1 MILTIRVAQETIMS
15 KVADIFSER
24 KSDIWSVQSDQLVLD
39 AIRLMAE
46 KGIGAVL
53 VIDNDQLSGIL
64 SERDYARKIILEN
77 RSSDDTRVDDIMTRN
92 VMTAT
97 LDSNVSECMTLM
109 TDNDFR
115 HLPVVENNRVIGMI
129 SIGDL
134 VKEVI
139 KKQQFTIDQLEHY
152 ITG

>member
-1 MILTIRVAQETIMS
+1 MTKIASILEKRPDE
-15 KVADIFSER
+15 
-24 KSDIWSVQSDQLVLD
+24 IWSVTSSQSVLE
-39 AIRLMAE
+39 AIKLMAE

-53 VIDNDQLSGIL
+53 VIDDNQLSGIL

-77 RSSDDTRVDDIMTRN
+77 RSSNSTLVSEIMTAD
-92 VMTAT
+92 VFTT
-97 LDSNVSECMTLM
+97 TSDSTVAECMSMM

-115 HLPVVENNRVIGMI
+115 HLPVVDSDGVVGMI

-134 VKEVI
+134 VRTVI
-139 KKQQFTIDQLEHY
+139 KEQQFTIEQLEQY

>member
-1 MILTIRVAQETIMS
+1 MS
-15 KVADIFSER
+15 KISSILESRSGEV
-24 KSDIWSVQSDQLVLD
+24 WSVESSQSVLE
-39 AIRLMAE
+39 AIKVMAE

-53 VIDNDQLSGIL
+53 VIDDGKLSGIL

-77 RSSDDTRVDDIMTRN
+77 RSSNNTMVSEIMT
-92 VMTAT
+92 
-97 LDSNVSECMTLM
+97 SNVITTTPDSSVAECMTMM

-115 HLPVVENNRVIGMI
+115 HLPVVQDDNIIGMI

-134 VKEVI
+134 VRTVI
-139 KKQQFTIDQLEHY
+139 KEQQVTIEQLEHY

>member
-1 MILTIRVAQETIMS
+1 MTKIASILESRPDE
-15 KVADIFSER
+15 
-24 KSDIWSVQSDQLVLD
+24 IWSVTSGQSVLE
-39 AIRLMAE
+39 AIKLMAE

-53 VIDNDQLSGIL
+53 VIDDNQLSGIL

-77 RSSDDTRVDDIMTRN
+77 RSSDNTLVSEIMTAD
-92 VMTAT
+92 VFTT
-97 LDSNVSECMTLM
+97 TPDSTVAECMSLM

-115 HLPVVENNRVIGMI
+115 HLPVVDSAGVVGMI

-134 VKEVI
+134 VRTVI
-139 KKQQFTIDQLEHY
+139 KEQQFTIEQLEQY

>member
-1 MILTIRVAQETIMS
+1 MTKIASILESRPE
-15 KVADIFSER
+15 E
-24 KSDIWSVQSDQLVLD
+24 IWSVTSSQSVLE
-39 AIRLMAE
+39 AIKLMAE

-53 VIDNDQLSGIL
+53 VIDDNQLSGIL

-77 RSSDDTRVDDIMTRN
+77 RSSNSTLVSEIMTAD
-92 VMTAT
+92 VFTT
-97 LDSNVSECMTLM
+97 TSDSTVAECMSMM

-115 HLPVVENNRVIGMI
+115 HLPVVDSDGVVGMI

-134 VKEVI
+134 VRTVI
-139 KKQQFTIDQLEHY
+139 KEQQFTIEQLEQY

>member
-1 MILTIRVAQETIMS
+1 MS
-15 KVADIFSER
+15 KVADILHNRSGQ
-24 KSDIWSVQSDQLVLD
+24 IWSVQSDQSVLD

-53 VIDNDQLSGIL
+53 VIDNDHLSGIL
-64 SERDYARKIILEN
+64 SERDYARKVILEN
-77 RSSDDTRVDDIMTRN
+77 QSSSTLRVSDIMTPN
-92 VMTAT
+92 PKTT
-97 LDSNVSECMTLM
+97 TTNNTVSDCMSLM
-109 TDNDFR
+109 TENDFR
-115 HLPVVENNRVIGMI
+115 HLPVVDDGQVVGMI

-139 KKQQFTIDQLEHY
+139 REQKFEIDQLNQY

>member
-1 MILTIRVAQETIMS
+1 MTKIASILENRPDE
-15 KVADIFSER
+15 
-24 KSDIWSVQSDQLVLD
+24 IWSVKSSQSVLE
-39 AIRLMAE
+39 AIKLMAE

-53 VIDNDQLSGIL
+53 VIDDNQLSGIL

-77 RSSDDTRVDDIMTRN
+77 RSSNSTLVSEIMTAD
-92 VMTAT
+92 VFTT
-97 LDSNVSECMTLM
+97 TSDSTVAECMSMM

-115 HLPVVENNRVIGMI
+115 HLPVVDSDGVVGMI

-134 VKEVI
+134 VRTVI
-139 KKQQFTIDQLEHY
+139 KEQQFTIEQLEQY

>member
-1 MILTIRVAQETIMS
+1 MS
-15 KVADIFSER
+15 KITSILESR
-24 KSDIWSVQSDQLVLD
+24 SGEIWSVESSQSVLE
-39 AIRLMAE
+39 AIKVMAV

-53 VIDNDQLSGIL
+53 VIDEGKLSGIL

-77 RSSDDTRVDDIMTRN
+77 RSSDSTSVSDIMTSD
-92 VMTAT
+92 VITT
-97 LDSNVSECMTLM
+97 TPDSSVAECMTMM

-115 HLPVVENNRVIGMI
+115 HLPVVENEIVIGMI

-134 VKEVI
+134 VRTVI
-139 KKQQFTIDQLEHY
+139 KEQQVTIEQLEHY

>member
-1 MILTIRVAQETIMS
+1 MTKIASILESRPDE
-15 KVADIFSER
+15 
-24 KSDIWSVQSDQLVLD
+24 IWSVTSSQSVLE
-39 AIRLMAE
+39 AIKLMAE

-53 VIDNDQLSGIL
+53 VIDDNQLSGIL

-77 RSSDDTRVDDIMTRN
+77 RSSNSTLVSEIMTAD
-92 VMTAT
+92 VFTT
-97 LDSNVSECMTLM
+97 TSDSTVAECMSMM

-115 HLPVVENNRVIGMI
+115 HLPVVDGDGVVGMI

-134 VKEVI
+134 VRTVI
-139 KKQQFTIDQLEHY
+139 KEQQFTIEQLEQY

>member
-1 MILTIRVAQETIMS
+1 MS
-15 KVADIFSER
+15 KITSILESR
-24 KSDIWSVQSDQLVLD
+24 PGEIWSVKSSQSVLE
-39 AIRLMAE
+39 AIKLMAE

-53 VIDNDQLSGIL
+53 VIDEGKLSGIL

-77 RSSDDTRVDDIMTRN
+77 RSSDSTSVSDIMTSD
-92 VMTAT
+92 VITT
-97 LDSNVSECMTLM
+97 TPDSSVAECMTMM

-115 HLPVVENNRVIGMI
+115 HLPVVENEIVIGMI

-134 VKEVI
+134 VRTVI
-139 KKQQFTIDQLEHY
+139 KEQQVTIEQLEHY

>member
-1 MILTIRVAQETIMS
+1 MS
-15 KVADIFSER
+15 KITSILESR
-24 KSDIWSVQSDQLVLD
+24 PGEIWSVKSSQSVLE
-39 AIRLMAE
+39 AIKVMAE

-53 VIDNDQLSGIL
+53 VIDEGKLSGIL

-77 RSSDDTRVDDIMTRN
+77 RSSDSTSVSDIMTSD
-92 VMTAT
+92 VITT
-97 LDSNVSECMTLM
+97 TPDSSVAECMTMM

-115 HLPVVENNRVIGMI
+115 HLPVVENEIVIGMI

-134 VKEVI
+134 VRTVI
-139 KKQQFTIDQLEHY
+139 KEQQVTIEQLEHY

>member
-1 MILTIRVAQETIMS
+1 MS
-15 KVADIFSER
+15 KITSILESRPGV
-24 KSDIWSVQSDQLVLD
+24 IWSVKSSQSVLE
-39 AIRLMAE
+39 AIKLMAE

-53 VIDNDQLSGIL
+53 VIDEGKLSGIL

-77 RSSDDTRVDDIMTRN
+77 RSSDSTSVSDIMTSD
-92 VMTAT
+92 VITT
-97 LDSNVSECMTLM
+97 TPDSSVAECMTMM

-115 HLPVVENNRVIGMI
+115 HLPVVENEIVIGMI

-134 VKEVI
+134 VRTVI
-139 KKQQFTIDQLEHY
+139 KEQQVTIEQLEHY

>member
-1 MILTIRVAQETIMS
+1 MS
-15 KVADIFSER
+15 KITSILESR
-24 KSDIWSVQSDQLVLD
+24 SGEIWSVKSSQSVLE
-39 AIRLMAE
+39 AIKVMAE

-53 VIDNDQLSGIL
+53 VIDEGKLSGIL

-77 RSSDDTRVDDIMTRN
+77 RSSDSTSVSEIMTSD
-92 VMTAT
+92 VITT
-97 LDSNVSECMTLM
+97 TPDSSVAECMTMM

-115 HLPVVENNRVIGMI
+115 HLPVVENEIVIGMI

-134 VKEVI
+134 VRTVI
-139 KKQQFTIDQLEHY
+139 KEQQVTIEQLEHY